1 VSNPQLQT
9 LVKDL
14 SFGEAPRWR
23 PEGLYFVD
31 IYAHKIVLLRSDGS
45 CAEIAALDGPISGLG
60 WLPDGR
66 LLVVSMYDRRVLRRE
81 LNGAFV
87 THADLSTI
95 ATGHA
100 NDMIVTNDGTAFV
113 GNFGFSLH
121 PPSDFRAAALAKVTP
136 QGQVSS
142 AATGLAFPNGMVI
155 TPDASTIVV
164 AESRARCLTAFDLS
178 PRLELSNRRTWAGL
192 PDGAFPDG
200 ICLDEEGAIWVAS
213 PSTCEVL
220 RVHEGGRVDDRIAT
234 GQQAIACMLGG
245 ATRNT
250 LFILTA
256 ESRDPD
262 VCRLTHRA
270 QLKAVQVAVAGCGL
284 P

>member
-1 VSNPQLQT
+1 MTYNLETVL
-9 LVKDL
+9 DGL

-31 IYAHKIVLLRSDGS
+31 IYDHKILLLRSNGS
-45 CAEIAALDGPISGLG
+45 REDIATFDGPISGLG

-66 LLVVSMYDRRVLRRE
+66 LLVVSMYDKRVLRRE
-81 LNGAFV
+81 ADGTFV

-100 NDMIVTNDGTAFV
+100 NDMVVTADGTAFV

-121 PPSDFRAAALAKVTP
+121 PPKEFRAAVLARVSPT
-136 QGQVSS
+136 GYVSS
-142 AATGLAFPNGMVI
+142 AATELAFPNGMII
-155 TPDASTIVV
+155 TPDASTLVV
-164 AESRARCLTAFDLS
+164 AESRGRCLTAFDLS
-178 PRLELSNRRTWAGL
+178 REFELSNRRNWAAL
-192 PDGAFPDG
+192 PNGAFPDG

-213 PSTCEVL
+213 PSTCEVM
-220 RVHEGGRVDDRIAT
+220 RIREGGRVDERIAT

-245 ATRNT
+245 AKRNT
-250 LFILTA
+250 LYVLTA

-262 VCRLTHRA
+262 FCRLAHRA
-270 QLKAVQVAVAGCGL
+270 QVKAVQVAVAGCGL